1 MPESSGERSDKN
13 NHSSIIKF
21 LVGGSLVTLLTALG
35 SLYFQLCKAGNIEK
49 YCLSDCNVQARK
61 IFVIT
66 EKDGALPFELISKEN
81 KKVTDKIY
89 LRPNMNATF
98 EVGGVGTFPNAKA
111 EYDFLWSISMNQG
124 LWPSNPVY
132 SQIQRSNSFAY
143 KFENVGIYSI
153 DVEILSGSCK
163 EEIIQIPVYVTP
175 AIISQ
180 PATRVIINPE
190 QESIQSENYPS
201 SSQSEDLFNLAR
213 SEAEISDVKI
223 EITSPVNGSI
233 VAQSSPVTGSIYGL
247 NWPLRAFLVV
257 SEISASSG
265 KGLWWTTEISPD
277 SNFWSAPS
285 AQFGDERPDGGTAR
299 FEVFVV
305 LTKDPAT
312 IDALK
317 FRYYAL
323 ENLQEKHR
331 DELDLEVRGPVI
343 TVSRQ

>member
-1 MPESSGERSDKN
+1 MPENNSKAASNNDLLDLIKLVFGSGGL
-13 NHSSIIKF
+13 IGVVV
-21 LVGGSLVTLLTALG
+21 LVYLG
-35 SLYFQLCKAGNIEK
+35 LCKAGKIENF
-49 YCLSDCNVQARK
+49 CLPACHVQTTGIIVTTQRYG
-61 IFVIT
+61 
-66 EKDGALPFELISKEN
+66 EKLYTLTNKND
-81 KKVTDKIY
+81 KKVTTNIY
-89 LRPNMNATF
+89 LQPGDRAKFQVKSYGTNPPSTAECNFFWNHAPQEDGLNTIPNYY
-98 EVGGVGTFPNAKA
+98 PN
-111 EYDFLWSISMNQG
+111 
-124 LWPSNPVY
+124 
-132 SQIQRSNSFAY
+132 QRSNSIELGFDNPGSY
-143 KFENVGIYSI
+143 LIGVDIT
-153 DVEILSGSCK
+153 SGACK

-175 AIISQ
+175 AIISR

-223 EITSPVNGSI
+223 EITSPANGSI

-277 SNFWSAPS
+277 SNSWSAPS